1 MYNDIPLSD
10 PRLTNVVDLE
20 AYPDYLKTVGGED
33 KMMDLGTMQNKVD
46 NEEYP
51 SFAEF
56 QVG

>member
-1 MYNDIPLSD
+1 M
-10 PRLTNVVDLE
+10 DLE

-51 SFAEF
+51 SFVEF
-56 QVG
+56 QVRIASCISHRSS